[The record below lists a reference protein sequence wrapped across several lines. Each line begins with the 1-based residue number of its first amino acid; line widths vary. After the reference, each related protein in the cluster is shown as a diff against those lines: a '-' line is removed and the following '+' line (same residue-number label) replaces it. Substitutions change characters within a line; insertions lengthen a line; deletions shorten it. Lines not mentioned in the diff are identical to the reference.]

1 MRPLHHV
8 ASFIVLFVNLCFAA
22 TKQCPLFEIEREGAL
37 ASLRSGRIG
46 TGSRL
51 ASLYNANVPW
61 KQDECKRGPRM
72 PKLRLNYD

>member
-51 ASLYNANVPW
+51 ASLYN
-61 KQDECKRGPRM
+61 KRAVEARRM
-72 PKLRLNYD
+72 QTGAAYAQITFEL